1 MQSLLLKFASQM
13 FTEWGF
19 TQKKKKCSKLSYLF
33 LKHCHF
39 HEGKNC
45 FLIFFEKMAPITQ
58 LTTTCHRKKRLA
70 NLEHCSAVKKRQLQN
85 LWEASDFYHHSPSCY
100 KITAK
105 ILAFCTSLPLVK
117 IRSIA
122 SMISSSSLC
131 MSWVW
136 LLCCDALTVNH
147 HPVNKLHEWCY
158 PCTLTPH
165 LLHIL
170 KQMLHQMLF

>member
-85 LWEASDFYHHSPSCY
+85 LWDASDFYHHSPSCY

-105 ILAFCTSLPLVK
+105 ILAFLYISPTCKNQVNWIHDIIQLIVHVLGL
-117 IRSIA
+117 IA
-122 SMISSSSLC
+122 
-131 MSWVW
+131 
-136 LLCCDALTVNH
+136 LL
-147 HPVNKLHEWCY
+147 WCFDCES
-158 PCTLTPH
+158 PPSE
-165 LLHIL
+165 
-170 KQMLHQMLF
+170 

>member
-1 MQSLLLKFASQM
+1 
-13 FTEWGF
+13 
-19 TQKKKKCSKLSYLF
+19 
-33 LKHCHF
+33 
-39 HEGKNC
+39 
-45 FLIFFEKMAPITQ
+45 MAPTTQ

-85 LWEASDFYHHSPSCY
+85 LWDASDFYHHSPSCY

-170 KQMLHQMLF
+170 KQMLHQIWQNIHRMAILISWEGFECNLLQKYFSFTISTFFLNISKNFS